1 MKHRPSQL
9 DDIEETAEKA
19 SKFIFV
25 FSLMLLILS
34 ILFIGLGVYVA
45 TKLS

>member
-25 FSLMLLILS
+25 FL
-34 ILFIGLGVYVA
+34 
-45 TKLS
+45 